1 MKANELMIG
10 DWFQYAD
17 GNKKGTIVGI
27 KCDPRYLEQEARL
40 MLMDY
45 NGKWHE
51 KELDDTKPIPITP
64 EILEQNGF
72 LQNGVGSEELE
83 ELDADWTDDTYIWS
97 EEKTVDDKTMV
108 SVYIDYPKDECIF
121 EAYTPKTH
129 IDGIRIRYVHEL
141 QHALKLCQIEKEIQ
155 L

>member
-1 MKANELMIG
+1 MIG
-10 DWFQYAD
+10 DWVYNKFHERPIRITPYDFFTHGHHKDGGQYIIGEGVPAIGRD
-17 GNKKGTIVGI
+17 
-27 KCDPRYLEQEARL
+27 LE
-40 MLMDY
+40 
-45 NGKWHE
+45 
-51 KELDDTKPIPITP
+51 PIPLSP
-64 EILEQNGF
+64 EILEKNGF